1 MWLARRRPRARHLQ
15 RSAPFSSRPRQSV
28 VWPSTGAAPHSTC
41 TLARHDHHRKT
52 CPHTY
57 PRQGWGLGA
66 HDLAGRVR
74 EELSGGRAW
83 RSHTAAGLEH
93 RPADFTTATR
103 RTHFARRSLLCCRP
117 APTALLHAGGDTRAH
132 LPAMRVHVPQATI
145 ERQALLGLGDDD
157 GGPSAGGTY
166 KDKPAARAFAARSPS
181 PSPLLLCLG
190 TSGGLLVLILVAR
203 AMEAAFEGASHRRA
217 AFAMSLGA
225 GMATGLGAALV
236 LFTRSLDRRLLAGT
250 MSFSAGVMLYV
261 SLVEVVGVSN
271 EHFAKSHAPARA
283 YAYATASF
291 FIGAAVMALVDRLV
305 HVVFDMVAGNGH
317 QHSDAA
323 TAHGSD
329 GGGVELAR
337 ARATDEHSRCL
348 PRPGSDGAHGY
359 DHDAALQH
367 ELDLEAF
374 EDESGASIRA
384 LASVEE
390 KSRLLMMAAVISA
403 AIVLHNIPEGMAT
416 YVATYP
422 PCMQVLTTA
431 PSPHRYVASYHS
443 VRAGAPLAIAIAIHN
458 IPEGLAIA
466 MPVFYAT
473 QSRWKAVGLGAL
485 SGMSEPF
492 GAVLPSQHA
501 SAHHGAF
508 SPQACPSRL
517 GPCSPRSSPT
527 RSRRPTPSASC
538 LASRAA

>member
-1 MWLARRRPRARHLQ
+1 
-15 RSAPFSSRPRQSV
+15 
-28 VWPSTGAAPHSTC
+28 
-41 TLARHDHHRKT
+41 
-52 CPHTY
+52 
-57 PRQGWGLGA
+57 
-66 HDLAGRVR
+66 
-74 EELSGGRAW
+74 
-83 RSHTAAGLEH
+83 
-93 RPADFTTATR
+93 
-103 RTHFARRSLLCCRP
+103 
-117 APTALLHAGGDTRAH
+117 
-132 LPAMRVHVPQATI
+132 
-145 ERQALLGLGDDD
+145 
-157 GGPSAGGTY
+157 
-166 KDKPAARAFAARSPS
+166 
-181 PSPLLLCLG
+181 
-190 TSGGLLVLILVAR
+190 VLILVAR

-416 YVATYP
+416 YVASYP
-422 PCMQVLTTA
+422 PCMRVLTTA

-485 SGMSEPF
+485 SGMSEPLGPCCPPSCKCSPRRLLPTGMSEPF
-492 GAVLPSQHA
+492 GAVLA
-501 SAHHGAF
+501 SFVANEKSSTDAF
-508 SPQACPSRL
+508 GFMFGLTGGMMSYV
-517 GPCSPRSSPT
+517 
-527 RSRRPTPSASC
+527 C
-538 LASRAA
+538 LAELLPAAFLEKGVSKDLVTAAFFGGCLMMASSLVIEKFATEGSAE

>member
-1 MWLARRRPRARHLQ
+1 MAVAHCRRAR
-15 RSAPFSSRPRQSV
+15 APSR
-28 VWPSTGAAPHSTC
+28 GFHD
-41 TLARHDHHRKT
+41 RHKAHAL
-52 CPHTY
+52 CPA
-57 PRQGWGLGA
+57 L
-66 HDLAGRVR
+66 
-74 EELSGGRAW
+74 
-83 RSHTAAGLEH
+83 TAML
-93 RPADFTTATR
+93 
-103 RTHFARRSLLCCRP
+103 P
-117 APTALLHAGGDTRAH
+117 APSALLHAGGDARAH

-203 AMEAAFEGASHRRA
+203 AMEAAFEGASHRCA

-271 EHFAKSHAPARA
+271 EHFAKSHAPALA

-501 SAHHGAF
+501 SAHHGAL

>member
-1 MWLARRRPRARHLQ
+1 
-15 RSAPFSSRPRQSV
+15 
-28 VWPSTGAAPHSTC
+28 
-41 TLARHDHHRKT
+41 
-52 CPHTY
+52 
-57 PRQGWGLGA
+57 
-66 HDLAGRVR
+66 
-74 EELSGGRAW
+74 
-83 RSHTAAGLEH
+83 
-93 RPADFTTATR
+93 
-103 RTHFARRSLLCCRP
+103 
-117 APTALLHAGGDTRAH
+117 
-132 LPAMRVHVPQATI
+132 
-145 ERQALLGLGDDD
+145 
-157 GGPSAGGTY
+157 
-166 KDKPAARAFAARSPS
+166 
-181 PSPLLLCLG
+181 
-190 TSGGLLVLILVAR
+190 
-203 AMEAAFEGASHRRA
+203 
-217 AFAMSLGA
+217 
-225 GMATGLGAALV
+225 
-236 LFTRSLDRRLLAGT
+236 
-250 MSFSAGVMLYV
+250 
-261 SLVEVVGVSN
+261 
-271 EHFAKSHAPARA
+271 
-283 YAYATASF
+283 
-291 FIGAAVMALVDRLV
+291 V

-390 KSRLLMMAAVISA
+390 KSRLLMIAAVISA

-416 YVATYP
+416 
-422 PCMQVLTTA
+422 
-431 PSPHRYVASYHS
+431 YVASYHS

-492 GAVLPSQHA
+492 GAVLA
-501 SAHHGAF
+501 SFVANEKSSTDAF
-508 SPQACPSRL
+508 GFMFGLTGGMMSYV
-517 GPCSPRSSPT
+517 
-527 RSRRPTPSASC
+527 C
-538 LASRAA
+538 LAELLPAAFLEKGVSKDLVTAAFFGGCLMMASSLVIEKFATEGSAE